1 MLSFEEVVA
10 VHFDKFYCVNEA
22 ALCASEGRLHRVLV
36 ARHGSAQRKL
46 RRGRA
51 AKWIRPWARAA
62 GDEFD
67 CAGTHHLASPR
78 GWGSLTARLG
88 FDLPITAWCR
98 AYAAFMRRPA
108 HQSRITMKNERISQP
123 CSDMQDKGETIVI
136 TKPLIL
142 ATSVMALVAISGSA
156 YAGATISDK
165 RYWPSEARLSS
176 QTVVQRPQSAFGA
189 AMAQFTETVGR
200 RYSGG
205 PKSAD

>member
-1 MLSFEEVVA
+1 M
-10 VHFDKFYCVNEA
+10 A
-22 ALCASEGRLHRVLV
+22 ARSGNFGEDE
-36 ARHGSAQRKL
+36 S
-46 RRGRA
+46 